1 MHGRMN
7 VQKKW
12 LSVLQENFH
21 PSDCEKSSS
30 KPIEIRRRSEYLV
43 TFDTGIPEFHFP
55 AHT

>member
-7 VQKKW
+7 VKKKW